1 VAHVRAKGSGF
12 VVRWREGGFL
22 SRPHSRFVQSREE
35 AEALIADLAFRASAR
50 RIRSKIGGSVGSD
63 DETRPD
69 SVRWIAR
76 GGHGQ
81 TRTAPG

>member
-1 VAHVRAKGSGF
+1 VAHLRAKGSGF

-22 SRPHSRFVQSREE
+22 SRRHSRFVQSRDE
-35 AEALIADLAFRASAR
+35 AEALMTELALRASAR
-50 RIRSKIGGSVGSD
+50 RTRSKIGGSAGSG

-76 GGHGQ
+76 GGHG
-81 TRTAPG
+81 

>member
-1 VAHVRAKGSGF
+1 MAHVRAKGSGF

-76 GGHGQ
+76 GGHG
-81 TRTAPG
+81 